1 MTTEWHPASLI
12 PTTGIK
18 SGHEQEMRATSATL
32 AVLKAVPEF
41 AKSLLRAFGAPVG
54 SIETYVEVPFE
65 ASDGRVI
72 RPDGLIKISRGQRS
86 WVCLVEVKTGKNM
99 LNKEQLEGY
108 LDIARVNKFDAL
120 VTISNQFSPAVGVH
134 PVKVN
139 GSKLRSVKLFHLS
152 WIALI
157 TQAVIQHE
165 HRGVSDPDQA
175 WILEELIKYLEHPNS
190 GAMQFDDMGKHW
202 VAIRNS
208 VKDRSLRK
216 SDKGLEEVVDRWIE
230 FNRYLA
236 LRLAKNLG
244 AEVRQV
250 LTTKE
255 RGNPAIRTDSLMSQ
269 VESNGCLT
277 GLLRVP
283 DAVSDIQLVANLST
297 RTVESAV
304 TVNAPSEGTPRSRVT
319 WLLRQLRNAP
329 DSTRIDVSFE
339 RRSNTVSNTLGLL
352 RENPAIG
359 LLDDRKVNPR
369 RFTIA
374 LPEDMGIKT
383 GNGQGSFVN
392 SVQVNLETFY
402 REVVQDMSPWQQPAP
417 KLPEAE
423 LDA

>member
-1 MTTEWHPASLI
+1 MTENWHPASLI

-18 SGHEQEMRATSATL
+18 GGQEQEMRATSATL

-41 AKSLLRAFGAPVG
+41 AKALLKSLGAPAG
-54 SIETYVEVPFE
+54 SIETFVEVPFE
-65 ASDGRVI
+65 ASDGRII
-72 RPDGLIKISRGQRS
+72 RPDGLIRISRGKRS
-86 WVCLVEVKTGKNM
+86 WVCLVEVKTGKNV
-99 LNKEQLEGY
+99 LDKEQLESY

-139 GSKLRSVKLFHLS
+139 GNKLRSVKLFHFS

-216 SDKGLEEVVDRWIE
+216 SDTGLGEVVGRWIE

-236 LRLAKNLG
+236 LQLAKHLG

-250 LTTKE
+250 LTAKE
-255 RGNPAIRTDSLMSQ
+255 RGNPAIRTESLMSQ
-269 VESNGCLT
+269 VESSGCLT

-283 DAVSDIQLVANLST
+283 DAISDIQLVANLSN
-297 RTVESAV
+297 RTIESAV
-304 TVNAPSEGTPRSRVT
+304 TLSAPSEGTPRSRVT

-352 RENPAIG
+352 REDPTIG
-359 LLDDRKVNPR
+359 LLDDRKINPR
-369 RFTIA
+369 RFTVA
-374 LPEDMGIKT
+374 LPEDLGIKT

-402 REVVQDMSPWQQPAP
+402 REVVQNMSLWQQPAP
-417 KLPEAE
+417 KLPESE
-423 LDA
+423 VVS

>member
-18 SGHEQEMRATSATL
+18 GGQEQEMRATSATL

-41 AKSLLRAFGAPVG
+41 ASALLKSFGAPAG
-54 SIETYVEVPFE
+54 NIETFVEVPFE
-65 ASDGRVI
+65 ASDGRII
-72 RPDGLIKISRGQRS
+72 RPDGLIRISRGKRS
-86 WVCLVEVKTGKNM
+86 WVCLVEVKTGKN
-99 LNKEQLEGY
+99 LLDQEQLENY

-139 GSKLRSVKLFHLS
+139 GNKLRSVKMFHLS

-216 SDKGLEEVVDRWIE
+216 SDTGLEEVVGRWIE
-230 FNRYLA
+230 LNRYLA
-236 LRLAKNLG
+236 LQLAKNLG
-244 AEVRQV
+244 SEVHQV

-255 RGNPAIRTDSLMSQ
+255 RGNPTIRTDSLMSQ

-277 GLLRVP
+277 GMLRVP
-283 DAVSDIQLVANLST
+283 DAVSDIKLVANLSN
-297 RTVESAV
+297 RSIESAV
-304 TVNAPSEGTPRSRVT
+304 TLNAPSEGTPRSRIT
-319 WLLRQLRNAP
+319 WLLRQLGNAP

-352 RENPAIG
+352 REDPTIG

-369 RFTIA
+369 RFTVA

-402 REVVQDMSPWQQPAP
+402 REVVQDMSLWQHPAP